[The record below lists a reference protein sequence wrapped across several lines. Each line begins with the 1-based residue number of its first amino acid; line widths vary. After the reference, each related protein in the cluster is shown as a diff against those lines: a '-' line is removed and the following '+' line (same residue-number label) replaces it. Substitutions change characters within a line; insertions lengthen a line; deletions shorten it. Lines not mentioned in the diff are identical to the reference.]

1 MSHDH
6 DHDHDVDHEPAGYG
20 SYFLT
25 WFALL
30 VLTAITVAAAGL
42 DFGGLSVAVAM
53 AIATVKVSI
62 VLAIFMHLRHEGRL
76 FHVMLWLTV
85 VTLAIFIGLTF
96 TDVLFR

>member
-6 DHDHDVDHEPAGYG
+6 EQESHHEPAGYG
-20 SYFLT
+20 IYFVT

-30 VLTAITVAAAGL
+30 ILTAITVTAAGF
-42 DFGGLSVAVAM
+42 DFGNMSVTVAM
-53 AIATVKVSI
+53 AIATVKASI
-62 VLAIFMHLRHEGRL
+62 VLAWFMHLKYEGKL
-76 FHVMLWLTV
+76 FHVMIWLTL

>member
-6 DHDHDVDHEPAGYG
+6 DDDAEHEPGGYG
-20 SYFLT
+20 PYFLT

-30 VLTAITVAAAGL
+30 ILTVVTVTAAGL
-42 DFGGLSVAVAM
+42 DLGDLSVAVALL
-53 AIATVKVSI
+53 IATVKVSI
-62 VLAIFMHLRHEGRL
+62 VLWIFMHLRHEGRL

>member
-6 DHDHDVDHEPAGYG
+6 EQEGHHEPTGYG
-20 SYFLT
+20 TYFVT

-30 VLTAITVAAAGL
+30 ILTAITVTAAGF
-42 DFGGLSVAVAM
+42 DFGNMSVTVAM
-53 AIATVKVSI
+53 LIATVKASI
-62 VLAIFMHLRHEGRL
+62 VLAWFMHLKYEGKL
-76 FHVMLWLTV
+76 FQVMLWLTL

>member
-6 DHDHDVDHEPAGYG
+6 DQEEHHEPTGYG
-20 SYFLT
+20 TYFIT

-30 VLTAITVAAAGL
+30 ILTAITVTAAGF
-42 DFGGLSVAVAM
+42 DFGSMSVTVALV
-53 AIATVKVSI
+53 IATVKVSI
-62 VLAIFMHLRHEGRL
+62 VLAWFMHLKYEGKL
-76 FHVMLWLTV
+76 FHVMLWLTI

>member
-6 DHDHDVDHEPAGYG
+6 EQESLHEPAGYG
-20 SYFLT
+20 IYVVT

-30 VLTAITVAAAGL
+30 ILTAITVTAAGF
-42 DFGGLSVAVAM
+42 DFGKMSVTVAM
-53 AIATVKVSI
+53 AIATVKASI
-62 VLAIFMHLRHEGRL
+62 VLAWFMHLKYEGKL
-76 FHVMLWLTV
+76 FHVMVWLTL